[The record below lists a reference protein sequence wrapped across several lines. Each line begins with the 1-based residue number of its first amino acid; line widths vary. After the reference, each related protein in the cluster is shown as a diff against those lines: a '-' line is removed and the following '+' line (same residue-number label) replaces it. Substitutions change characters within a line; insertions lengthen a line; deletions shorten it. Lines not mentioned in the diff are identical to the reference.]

1 MLSRRAVT
9 WNLSLCQTQIFL
21 FMEVTR
27 SGVTGGLLVANHAG
41 GELGIAIVHAPIL
54 RHQTKEEAAWDRIR
68 KIGKYVTSV
77 AVQVKFPA

>member
-27 SGVTGGLLVANHAG
+27 SGVTGGLLVANHAD

-54 RHQTKEEAAWDRIR
+54 RHQTKEEAA
-68 KIGKYVTSV
+68 
-77 AVQVKFPA
+77 